1 MKKYLLSSF
10 LVLFSFLLA
19 VAAPVDEQQ
28 ARKIASD
35 FLRGKMPHVTRAAS
49 GELTRAVTGVAD
61 GDNAGIYVFNNKSGF
76 VVISADDELPVVLA
90 YGTSRPYDAQTAPP
104 AMKAM
109 LEAYHYA
116 ATRTVKTR
124 ADIPTHADISPM
136 IKTNWN
142 QLAPYNNEC
151 PSDGETGEKCPTGCV
166 ATAMAQLMYYYKW
179 PNTFNWDAMK
189 TSYTSEDTGDA
200 VDAVAKLMAD
210 VGEKVFME
218 YSLEGSSA
226 GVHDACE
233 ALRIQYGYSEN
244 TNCINRVCYT
254 AKGWDEVV
262 YNELAANR
270 PVYYRAASA
279 SSGQGIVGHAF
290 ILDGYQAKD
299 GVGYFHVNWGWG
311 GNSDDYFLISVL
323 NPEKQ
328 YTGGN
333 AGSSG
338 YSFEQFAFVGV
349 EKGEL
354 SSAKS
359 ARLLIN
365 SCTVKSD
372 KGTYTRNS
380 ASENFPGIQLILSVY
395 NMTKPDEARH
405 YDLAFA
411 LYQDNKLVEIIDS
424 ISLDVVLEGEPLNY
438 LYGGS
443 FDSGSMA
450 FGKDLADGTYQ
461 LRTLSRETGKSLW
474 QQAIEAPSHYIE
486 LTINGNQMTTKPYG
500 KFEEESVSKF
510 IINSVTVSENCEVG
524 KPITITVNVTDKNKT
539 NNAPLFLYGNASLE
553 QGTDKFQL
561 LTGGGT
567 NLDAGETGD
576 VILEYTP
583 QRAGDFVFYLS
594 GNYSELTDSLYR
606 FEASVTG
613 VALVLDLEIEGAKST
628 SSGWNEAS
636 TGTTLKGV
644 AHISNYCSE
653 TYNDNINILLY
664 GGTSPTD
671 IENITILRNPV
682 NIAFGKTIDIPF
694 SFQNLTVGNY
704 YLPLFYGF
712 NGDDILPLN
721 FELFEQDGNQYFQ
734 YAYSAIYLLLEDTAI
749 KDIQLD
755 SPDADVYDMRGV
767 RLGKASA
774 LKSLPKGIYIINK
787 KKVVNK

>member
-1 MKKYLLSSF
+1 MKKYLLSTY
-10 LVLFSFLLA
+10 LVLFSFLLTM
-19 VAAPVDEQQ
+19 AAPVDEQS
-28 ARKIASD
+28 ARRIASD
-35 FLRGKMPHVTRAAS
+35 FLRSKMPQVTRAAS

-61 GDNAGIYVFNNKSGF
+61 GDSAGIYVFNCDGGF
-76 VVISADDELPVVLA
+76 VVISADDELPSVLA
-90 YGTSRPYDAQTAPP
+90 YGLKNSYDAQIAPP
-104 AMKAM
+104 AMQAM
-109 LEAYHYA
+109 LEAYNHA
-116 ATRTVKTR
+116 VNSSVKTR
-124 ADIPTHADISPM
+124 ATVPTHADISPL
-136 IKTNWN
+136 IKTQWN
-142 QLAPYNNEC
+142 QNTPYNNNC
-151 PSDGETGEKCPTGCV
+151 PVESGVNCPTGCV
-166 ATAMAQLMYYYKW
+166 ATATAQIMYYHKW
-179 PNTFNWDAMK
+179 PETFNWDAMK
-189 TSYTSEDTGDA
+189 TSYTSEDAGDA
-200 VDAVAKLMAD
+200 VEAVAKLMAD
-210 VGEKVFME
+210 VGEKVYMQYGAE
-218 YSLEGSSA
+218 SSSA
-226 GVHDACE
+226 HDMDACE
-233 ALRIQYGYSEN
+233 ALRIRYGYSEN
-244 TNCINRVCYT
+244 TNYIERSCYT
-254 AKGWDEVV
+254 AKGWDEVI

-270 PVYYRAASA
+270 PVFYGGLSA

-311 GNSDDYFLISVL
+311 GSSDDYFLISVL
-323 NPEKQ
+323 NPEQQ

-338 YSFEQFAFVGV
+338 YSFGQSALVGV

-354 SSAKS
+354 SDAKS
-359 ARLLIN
+359 MRLCLY
-365 SCTVKSD
+365 SCTIKSD

-380 ASENFPGIQLILSVY
+380 ASENFPAIQLMLGVY
-395 NMTKPDEARH
+395 NSTLPQEARH
-405 YDLAFA
+405 YDLAYA
-411 LYQDNKLVEIIDS
+411 LYKDNKLVEIIDS
-424 ISLDVVLEGEPLNY
+424 ISLDKLTESEALNY
-438 LYGGS
+438 LYGGT
-443 FDSGSMA
+443 FDSGSFA

-474 QQAIEAPSHYIE
+474 QQAMGATCRYIE
-486 LTINGNQMTTKPYG
+486 LTINGNQMTTKAYG
-500 KFEEESVSKF
+500 KFNEESVSKF

-567 NLDAGETGD
+567 NLEAGETGD
-576 VILEYTP
+576 VVLEYTP
-583 QRAGDFVFYLS
+583 QRAGNFVFYLS
-594 GNYSELTDSLYR
+594 GDRTELTDSLYR
-606 FEASVTG
+606 FEANVMG
-613 VALVLDLEIEGAKST
+613 VALVLDLEVEGAKST

-644 AHISNYCSE
+644 AHISNYGSE

-671 IENITILRNPV
+671 IENITILKNPV

-704 YLPLFYGF
+704 YLPLVYGF

-721 FELFEQDGNQYFQ
+721 FELFEQDGNQYIQ

-767 RLGKASA
+767 RLGKASE
-774 LKSLPKGIYIINK
+774 LKSLPKGVYIINK